1 MKTMDVL
8 FFAVALSVAACATS
22 GTGGTGTT
30 PASGENPVVAAIA
43 GKLGIDPKY
52 VGMALSAAQ
61 GALNGGG
68 GQAAAP
74 EVRDTAAKQGV
85 NQAAAAAQADGKPLS
100 DDQKSGLL
108 DSVKGLL

>member
-1 MKTMDVL
+1 MKTMKVV
-8 FFAVALSVAACATS
+8 FFAVALSVVACATS
-22 GTGGTGTT
+22 GTGGTGTKSSSGDN
-30 PASGENPVVAAIA
+30 PAVEAIA
-43 GKLGIDPKY
+43 GNLGIDAKY
-52 VGMALSAAQ
+52 VGIALSAAQ

-74 EVRDTAAKQGV
+74 EVREAAAKQGV
-85 NQAAAAAQADGKPLS
+85 DQAAAAAQADGKPLS